1 VIGFLVR
8 RTLFLALVVL
18 GALAV
23 VFALAYVIPADP
35 ARAALGQDASEAQVR
50 DYRQRMGLDD
60 PLWIQFFRYVGR
72 LTKGDL
78 GTSIVTSNRVADDLR
93 EAVPAT
99 LELVVPSVG
108 VSLLFGV
115 VLGTMSAVRRGRGL
129 DHLSRVLSILG
140 MSLPVF
146 WFGLVLQ
153 LIFYKQLSWLP
164 VGGRLALTATPPDP
178 VTGLYTVDALLAGD
192 LRLCLEAARHL
203 ILPVVT
209 LSTVSVATVA
219 RITRSSLLDV
229 LGRDYVRTA
238 RSKGLSE
245 RVTIYKHALR
255 NALIPVVTIFGLRV
269 GIMLGGAVLTETI
282 FAWPGI
288 GRYAFYGLRQLDLPV
303 VSAFVVYVT
312 LAYALLNML
321 VDASYS
327 ILDPRIRAG
336 GSQQE

>member
-1 VIGFLVR
+1 VLRFLLR

-23 VFALAYVIPADP
+23 VFAMAHVIPSDP
-35 ARAALGQDASEAQVR
+35 ARAALGQDASQEQV
-50 DYRQRMGLDD
+50 DEYRRKLGLDD
-60 PLWIQFFRYVGR
+60 PLWWQFVRYVGR
-72 LTKGDL
+72 LARGDL
-78 GTSIVTSNRVADDLR
+78 GVSIVTGNRVVDDLR
-93 EAVPAT
+93 DAVPAT
-99 LELVVPSVG
+99 VELVLPSIV
-108 VSLLFGV
+108 VAL
-115 VLGTMSAVRRGRGL
+115 VLGILLGVASAVWRGRAV
-129 DHLSRVLSILG
+129 DHLSRVVSILG

-153 LIFYKQLSWLP
+153 LVFYKHLSWLP
-164 VGGRLALTATPPDP
+164 AGGRLPLTALPAEGP
-178 VTGLYTVDALLAGD
+178 TGIYTVDALVAGD
-192 LRLCLEAARHL
+192 LGLVLEAFRHL
-203 ILPVVT
+203 VLPVIT
-209 LSTVSVATVA
+209 LSTVSIATVA
-219 RITRSSLLDV
+219 RITRASLLDV

-238 RSKGLSE
+238 RAKGLGE
-245 RVTIYKHALR
+245 RATVYKHALR

-312 LAYALLNML
+312 LAYAALNML

-327 ILDPRIRAG
+327 FLDPRIRGAA
-336 GSQQE
+336 S

>member
-1 VIGFLVR
+1 MIAFLVR

-23 VFALAYVIPADP
+23 VFTLAHVIPADP
-35 ARAALGQDASEAQVR
+35 ARAALGQDASEAQVQE
-50 DYRQRMGLDD
+50 YRQRMGLDD
-60 PLWIQFFRYVGR
+60 PLWVQFLRYVGR
-72 LTKGDL
+72 LTKGNL
-78 GTSIVTSNRVADDLR
+78 GTSIVTGNRVADDLR

-99 LELVVPSVG
+99 IELVVPSIG
-108 VSLLFGV
+108 VSLLLGV
-115 VLGTMSAVRRGRGL
+115 VLGTMSAVRRGRAL

-153 LIFYKQLSWLP
+153 LIFYKHLSWLP
-164 VGGRLALTATPPDP
+164 VGGRLPLTAAPPELL
-178 VTGLYTVDALLAGD
+178 TGLYTVDSFLAGD
-192 LRLCLEAARHL
+192 IRLFIEATRHL
-203 ILPVVT
+203 ILPVIT

-238 RSKGLSE
+238 RSKGLTE

-336 GSQQE
+336 GIQ

>member
-1 VIGFLVR
+1 MIAFLVR

-35 ARAALGQDASEAQVR
+35 ARAALGQDASEAQVQE
-50 DYRQRMGLDD
+50 YRQRMGLDD
-60 PLWIQFFRYVGR
+60 PLWVQFFRYVGR
-72 LTKGDL
+72 LSKGDL
-78 GTSIVTSNRVADDLR
+78 GASIVTGNRVADDLR
-93 EAVPAT
+93 QAVPAT
-99 LELVVPSVG
+99 IELIVPSIG
-108 VSLLFGV
+108 VSLLLGV
-115 VLGTMSAVRRGRGL
+115 GLGTMSAVQRGRML
-129 DHLSRVLSILG
+129 DHAGRVLSIFG

-153 LIFYKQLSWLP
+153 LVFYKYLSWLP
-164 VGGRLALTATPPDP
+164 AGGRLPLTAAPPES
-178 VTGLYTVDALLAGD
+178 VTGLYTVDSLLAGD
-192 LRLCLEAARHL
+192 MRLFLEAVRHL
-203 ILPVVT
+203 ILPVIT

-219 RITRSSLLDV
+219 RITRASLLDV
-229 LGRDYVRTA
+229 LGREYVRTA
-238 RSKGLSE
+238 RSKGLTE

-312 LAYALLNML
+312 LAYAMLNML

-327 ILDPRIRAG
+327 ILDPRIRTAG
-336 GSQQE
+336 TQ